1 MMLRTIRTDPL
12 ANWCVFEAR
21 DRYRILTA
29 ASASPRRFLK
39 SVRNIE
45 LTRKPS
51 RRLSGSSK
59 NLERLHARRTL
70 RQKFLSRGRKKY
82 KKCMKYAQ
90 HWRRLQAAQPRELL
104 KETHQIGRA
113 HV

>member
-1 MMLRTIRTDPL
+1 M
-12 ANWCVFEAR
+12 FEAR

-29 ASASPRRFLK
+29 ALPSPRGFLK

-70 RQKFLSRGRKKY
+70 RQQFLSRGRKKY
-82 KKCMKYAQ
+82 KRSTKYS
-90 HWRRLQAAQPRELL
+90 QPWSKVRASRPPELL
-104 KETHQIGRA
+104 KGIHLHYVAKRMKCA
-113 HV
+113 PH